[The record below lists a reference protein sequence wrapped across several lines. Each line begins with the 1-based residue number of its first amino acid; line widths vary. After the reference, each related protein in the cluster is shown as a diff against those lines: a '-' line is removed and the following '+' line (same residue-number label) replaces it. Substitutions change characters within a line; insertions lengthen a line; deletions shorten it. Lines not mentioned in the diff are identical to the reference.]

1 VPSRSRDT
9 VSFIPSSFSL
19 PEIYLLP
26 VGGDRAIFTR
36 RKKEDVPAR
45 VRKLPSLLKP
55 KKKEKGMEIRPREA
69 KVIGVFSCKGG
80 VGKTTVISNLA
91 SGLVDLKRKVLAFD
105 ANLGAPNL
113 GLHFGELTPR
123 VTVHDVI
130 SSDLPIR
137 EAVLEI
143 QGIPMVLGSIAY
155 EDEVRPVDLRELL
168 SPLKR
173 DYELILLDSAP
184 GIGSEVVAALK
195 ACTGM
200 IIVTN
205 PYVPTIASTLKT
217 FRAAER
223 YRIPILGVVVNRV
236 AGEPFELSLGEIREA
251 LGWPVIGVIPEDK
264 RVRESTAA
272 GIPVVKY
279 RPRSKAARELKKLAS
294 FLSERLKSL

>member
-1 VPSRSRDT
+1 VPGRTRKR
-9 VSFIPSSFSL
+9 L
-19 PEIYLLP
+19 P
-26 VGGDRAIFTR
+26 A
-36 RKKEDVPAR
+36 
-45 VRKLPSLLKP
+45 LLKP
-55 KKKEKGMEIRPREA
+55 RKERGVEIRPREA
-69 KVIGVFSCKGG
+69 RVIGVFSCKGG
-80 VGKTTVISNLA
+80 VGKTTVISNLC
-91 SGLVDLKRKVLAFD
+91 SSLVDLKRKVLAVD

-113 GLHFGELTPR
+113 GLHFGELTPK
-123 VTVHDVI
+123 VTIHDVI
-130 SSDLPIR
+130 SSDLPIK

-195 ACTGM
+195 ACMGM

-279 RPRSKAARELKKLAS
+279 RPRAKASRELKKLAS